1 MAPAQTIQEKLV
13 SYLKDTHALE
23 QKSLQTKDPRMRA
36 LFQHHHE
43 ETQEHKRLI
52 RQRIEAHGQTVSKP
66 KDLGGRF
73 TAMAEG
79 VGAMVGSDT
88 PGRLARDGY
97 VQEHTEVAAYELL
110 CRVAERAGDTETAA
124 VARQI
129 LQNEGQT
136 AEKIAAR
143 LGSRRRP
150 VGRQEQRDRVG
161 CPDVSSRAGSPVAG
175 LGDFMLP
182 PSPPDC
188 ARGWCRKRLTV
199 GCG

>member
-1 MAPAQTIQEKLV
+1 MAQGIQERLV

-23 QKSLQTKDPRMRA
+23 QMSLQMTQAAAKASKDPQMRE

-43 ETQEHKRLI
+43 ETQEHERLI

-73 TAMAEG
+73 TAMAKG

-124 VARQI
+124 VGRQI
-129 LQNEGQT
+129 LENERQT
-136 AEKIAAR
+136 AEKIAASWDHAVD
-143 LGSRRRP
+143 LS
-150 VGRQEQRDRVG
+150 VGK
-161 CPDVSSRAGSPVAG
+161 SSVTA
-175 LGDFMLP
+175 
-182 PSPPDC
+182 
-188 ARGWCRKRLTV
+188 
-199 GCG
+199 